1 MRVEDVDVDRAAE
14 EVMMRATRRLE
25 LSFEV
30 GWSACFGAEVI
41 GSSTEM
47 CGCCE
52 PPACLIWTS

>member
-1 MRVEDVDVDRAAE
+1 MRVENVDVNRAAE
-14 EVMMRATRRLE
+14 EVTMRATRRLE

-30 GWSACFGAEVI
+30 GRSACFGARVI

-47 CGCCE
+47 SGRCE